1 MHRRLAKVA
10 VVSVLVVG
18 SAAPLPLAAQAA
30 PPLRSGDTVVV
41 AGRQYAAG
49 PLHRALLGGAYR
61 DLWTAPLRVPLLRPD
76 TLGGLTPTGVG
87 GGLQTVSLVIRAGNG
102 REYRFRPVRRRPG
115 GLLHPGLRET
125 LVHDVVQDQ
134 ISATNP
140 ASALVADRILDAAGI
155 LHACPR
161 MYVMPDHPFLGEH
174 REHFAGAL
182 GFLEERPE
190 VDEERGITFAGAEEI
205 EGTEDF
211 LEEVEKSP
219 SHRPATREYLAA
231 RLVDLFL
238 GDWDRHAD
246 QWRWARFRGPGDL
259 HVWRPI
265 PRDRDYAMADY
276 EGLLIRLASGAAP
289 QTNRFRGSYRGTIPG
304 LTANATFLDRRLLGE
319 LPGSVYDSVA
329 AALRARL
336 TDRVIDEAVG
346 RMPPE
351 YVAVVGGRLRG
362 VLRARRDALPEAA
375 RDFHERMAVAPE
387 LRGTDERD
395 FLRVERR
402 PGGTVAVRIWA
413 GEEPRGEPYLER
425 VLAPAETREVRV
437 FLHGGDDVAVVEGAG
452 SPILVRVLGGGGD
465 DRLTDGGR
473 GGRTVFHDDRGDNRF
488 VRGPGTVVD
497 RREYRGPELTPE
509 PTARPP
515 RDWGAEQALFAPHA
529 SWRPFADLVV
539 GGGPSRTRYGFRR
552 HPWASQQQVRGLW
565 SPSHMRFGAEY
576 VGRFRR
582 TGTDVVTDVLARAS
596 GLEARAFYGFGNAT
610 ARTLDPDEHVV
621 WARELLLAPGVTLPL
636 GEDAALRLGGEL
648 RHVDPGV
655 RAGTPAALL
664 RPPGSRTFSTAGARA
679 GATLERVDDPALPTR
694 GFRAAVEGAAFPLVR
709 EAGGGDAAGAF
720 GRLDARLAGYLA
732 PLRGGPT
739 LALSAGGA
747 RLWGDF
753 PFQYGAFLGGYETLR
768 GHRRDRFAGDASLH
782 GSAELR
788 QVLARVELVS
798 RGDLGVLA
806 LADAGRVWYGGE
818 SAGGWHTAVGGGVF
832 FHTVDR
838 TATLTYAR
846 GERGRFYLGLSLP
859 R

>member
-1 MHRRLAKVA
+1 MHRRLAKAA
-10 VVSVLVVG
+10 VVSILAGGCSV
-18 SAAPLPLAAQAA
+18 PLAAQAA
-30 PPLRSGDTVVV
+30 PPVRGADSATVA
-41 AGRQYAAG
+41 AGPEYAAG
-49 PLHRALLGGAYR
+49 SLHRALLGGSYR
-61 DLWTAPLRVPLLRPD
+61 DLWTAPVRAPLLRPD
-76 TLGGLTPTGVG
+76 TLGGLTATGVG
-87 GGLQTVSLVIRAGNG
+87 GGLQTVSLTIRAGNG

-115 GLLHPGLRET
+115 GLLHPDLRNT
-125 LVHDVVQDQ
+125 AVHEIVQDQ
-134 ISATNP
+134 ISSTNP
-140 ASALVADRILDAAGI
+140 AGALVADRILDAAGI
-155 LHACPR
+155 LHASPR
-161 MYVMPDHPFLGEH
+161 LYVMPDHPFLGEH
-174 REHFAGAL
+174 RERFAGAL

-190 VDEERGITFAGAEEI
+190 EDEGRGITFAGADEI

-211 LEEVEKSP
+211 LEAVEKSAR
-219 SHRPATREYLAA
+219 HRPATREYLAA

-246 QWRWARFRGPGDL
+246 QWRWARYRGPGDR

-276 EGLLIRLASGAAP
+276 DGLLVRLASGAAP
-289 QTNRFRGSYRGTIPG
+289 QTNRYRGSYAGTIPG

-329 AALRARL
+329 AALQARL

-346 RMPPE
+346 RMPPG
-351 YVAVVGGRLRG
+351 YVAAVGGELRA
-362 VLRARRDALPEAA
+362 VLRARRDALPGAA
-375 RDFHERMAVAPE
+375 REFHRQMAAAPE
-387 LRGTDERD
+387 LRGTDEAD

-402 PGGTVAVRIWA
+402 PGGALAVRIWA
-413 GEEPRGEPYLER
+413 GEEPRGEPFLER
-425 VLAPAETREVRV
+425 ILDSAETREVRV
-437 FLHGGDDVAVVEGAG
+437 FLHGGDDVAVVEGTG

-465 DRLTDGGR
+465 DHLADRGR

-497 RREYRGPELTPE
+497 RRGYEGPELTPE
-509 PTARPP
+509 PTTRPP
-515 RDWGAEQALFAPHA
+515 RDWGAEFSPFAPHA

-539 GGGPSRTRYGFRR
+539 GSGPSRTRYGFRR
-552 HPWASQQQVRGLW
+552 HPWASQQTLRGLW
-565 SPSHMRFGAEY
+565 SPSHSRFGVEY
-576 VGRFRR
+576 LGRFRR
-582 TGTDVVTDVLARAS
+582 TGSGALTDVLARAS
-596 GLEARAFYGFGNAT
+596 NLEATAFYGFGNAT
-610 ARTLDPDEHVV
+610 ARTRDPDEHVV

-636 GEDAALRLGGEL
+636 GDGVALRFAGEL

-655 RAGTPAALL
+655 RPGTPAALE
-664 RPPGSRTFSTAGARA
+664 RPPGARTFTAAGVRA
-679 GATLERVDDPALPTR
+679 GAALDRVDEPALPTR
-694 GFRAAVEGAAFPLVR
+694 GFRAGVEGAAFPLVR
-709 EAGGGDAAGAF
+709 DAGGGAAGAF
-720 GRLDARLAGYLA
+720 GRLDARLAGYLS

-747 RLWGDF
+747 RVWGDF
-753 PFQYGAFLGGYETLR
+753 PFQYGAFVGGQETLR
-768 GHRRDRFAGDASLH
+768 GHRRQRFAGDASLH

-788 QVLARVELVS
+788 QVLGRVELVS

-818 SAGGWHTAVGGGVF
+818 SPGGWHTAVGGGVF

-838 TATLTYAR
+838 TATLTYAH